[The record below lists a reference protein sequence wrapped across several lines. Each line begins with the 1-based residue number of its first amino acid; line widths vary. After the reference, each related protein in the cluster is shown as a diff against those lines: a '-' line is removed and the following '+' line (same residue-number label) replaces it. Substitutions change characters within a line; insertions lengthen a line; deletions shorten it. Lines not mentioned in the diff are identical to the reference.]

1 MNDVLDPAP
10 LLICESLVAG
20 LEALDV
26 SAVVTILCLVIDSHG
41 FDHAADDG
49 AFGALDGRFN
59 VAGGCAAKVSTC
71 WQVSSTRQVALRS
84 MCNEGGYRSCRSS
97 SR

>member
-10 LLICESLVAG
+10 LLICESLITG

-26 SAVVTILCLVIDSHG
+26 SAVVTVLCLVIDLHG

-49 AFGALDGRFN
+49 AFGALNGWFN
-59 VAGGCAAKVSTC
+59 VARGMPGQGLDMLAGQFHSPGGAAVNV
-71 WQVSSTRQVALRS
+71 Q
-84 MCNEGGYRSCRSS
+84 
-97 SR
+97 